1 LVEEFLHAFRELSL
15 FQSLGV
21 TLLPIESPLE
31 FGEQVFQTFGLLCS
45 DLLLLVDGLGDI
57 TSPSI
62 QGTLS
67 FAGSN
72 MKCESNSNMH
82 QIETW

>member
-1 LVEEFLHAFRELSL
+1 MLSGGFPF

-21 TLLPIESPLE
+21 ILLPIERPLE
-31 FGEQVFQTFGLLCS
+31 FGEQVFQTFSLLRIDCFF
-45 DLLLLVDGLGDI
+45 LLMLWE
-57 TSPSI
+57 TSL

-72 MKCESNSNMH
+72 MTCESNSNMH
-82 QIETW
+82 RFETW